1 MLFTE
6 DQDKIQALA
15 AKRPDQAFNIWI
27 LPGRARCD
35 RAVANPHPSHP
46 AGSAGA
52 AVHRQ
57 QKRRVDLHVVDTAAD
72 QLVEGFGA

>member
-6 DQDKIQALA
+6 DQDMIQALA
-15 AKRPDQAFNIWI
+15 TERPDQAFNIWI

-46 AGSAGA
+46 VCEGLP
-52 AVHRQ
+52 VRT
-57 QKRRVDLHVVDTAAD
+57 VIVAD
-72 QLVEGFGA
+72 QIAWCRIPREYLDDLLC